1 MYLVTLVKLPA
12 GGRLSDNG
20 VALLHFSVLALINGR
35 FVTKYSSH
43 VFYLD
48 RIS

>member
-12 GGRLSDNG
+12 GRRLSDNG
-20 VALLHFSVLALINGR
+20 VVLLHFSVLVLINGR
-35 FVTKYSSH
+35 CVIKYSSQA
-43 VFYLD
+43 FYLD